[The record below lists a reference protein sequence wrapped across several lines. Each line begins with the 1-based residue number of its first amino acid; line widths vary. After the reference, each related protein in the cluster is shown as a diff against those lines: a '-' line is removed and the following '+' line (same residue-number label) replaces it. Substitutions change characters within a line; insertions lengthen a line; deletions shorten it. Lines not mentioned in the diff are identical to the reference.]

1 MGMETGRSK
10 TKQADHSKP
19 FERNPPVLKRLNC
32 VTTLV
37 QNVYN
42 SQRDRDEGERA
53 YVGLLGS
60 ISNPTDAAILFQGSK
75 PFRN

>member
-42 SQRDRDEGERA
+42 SQREMRERERA

-60 ISNPTDAAILFQGSK
+60 ISNPTYAPHIVPGVK
-75 PFRN
+75 TI